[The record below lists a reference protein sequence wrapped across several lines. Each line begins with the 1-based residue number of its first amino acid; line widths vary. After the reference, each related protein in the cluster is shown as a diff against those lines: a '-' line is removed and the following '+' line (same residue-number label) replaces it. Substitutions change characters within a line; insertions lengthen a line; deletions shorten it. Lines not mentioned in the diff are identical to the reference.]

1 MLYDVWVNFYSC
13 KWPNIEEIIWPSGH
27 TGFRS
32 LSLSLSV
39 SLSLWDSVSLYHSL
53 VYILNPLYLS
63 LNFSHS
69 FSNMSSI
76 PDTWYLSRKT
86 GSNKISPTSTT
97 TSQYQPKLATSIPVD
112 ILVTLDLTYVS
123 YFIKISQRKCTWQMF
138 TLMWFGSYII
148 YLYTYFLHNGTV
160 VKMCLATKR
169 SRVLSVV
176 PAADPLQCWPELNCI
191 LISLANKESWKF
203 LGTFLVSASLSLS
216 FSFCWEH
223 LFPFSTFLS
232 LSHWLSL
239 SLTLP
244 TIPFP
249 VQIYI

>member
-1 MLYDVWVNFYSC
+1 MLYDVCVNFYSC

-112 ILVTLDLTYVS
+112 TNCASDNNAEIMLL
-123 YFIKISQRKCTWQMF
+123 
-138 TLMWFGSYII
+138 
-148 YLYTYFLHNGTV
+148 
-160 VKMCLATKR
+160 
-169 SRVLSVV
+169 LSSW
-176 PAADPLQCWPELNCI
+176 LCQYKL
-191 LISLANKESWKF
+191 LWKF
-203 LGTFLVSASLSLS
+203 WL
-216 FSFCWEH
+216 H
-223 LFPFSTFLS
+223 L
-232 LSHWLSL
+232 
-239 SLTLP
+239 
-244 TIPFP
+244 I
-249 VQIYI
+249 